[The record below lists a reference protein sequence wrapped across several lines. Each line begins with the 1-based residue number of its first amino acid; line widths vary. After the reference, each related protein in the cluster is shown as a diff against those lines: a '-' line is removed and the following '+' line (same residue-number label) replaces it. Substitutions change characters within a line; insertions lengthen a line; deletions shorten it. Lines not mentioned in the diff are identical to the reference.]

1 MYGITRRLQPLHTF
15 CRAHLFASPAESHM
29 VSRGLGATRKSW
41 LSSLDDTEFAYV
53 GGSAL
58 ALLVVLVAGCVLL
71 IRRLSASRRRQDIE
85 PAFAEEYD
93 VLQVIVHAHD
103 QEAELEVQTDAWSS
117 YEEVR
122 PIATLDACPRLVFF
136 SRYLTIL
143 CATPLCADAA
153 ARARGGCS
161 AHDVPRHRRADTG
174 VSGCARPME
183 PRQDEDARGHCEGGT
198 QRPHHRADQARRPEV
213 RDDAI
218 ACGQA
223 TALPA
228 PRISRPRHA
237 HRRGRGCTVLLCRA
251 R

>member
-1 MYGITRRLQPLHTF
+1 MTP
-15 CRAHLFASPAESHM
+15 
-29 VSRGLGATRKSW
+29 RGLGATRKSW

-71 IRRLSASRRRQDIE
+71 FRRLSASRRRQEIE

-103 QEAELEVQTDAWSS
+103 QEAELEVQTDAWNS

-122 PIATLDACPRLVFF
+122 LSASLAAVPQRVVCILVCPL
-136 SRYLTIL
+136 LTAEV
-143 CATPLCADAA
+143 CANAA

-161 AHDVPRHRRADTG
+161 ADDVSRHRRADAR

-183 PRQDEDARGHCEGGT
+183 SREDEDARGHREGGT
-198 QRPHHRADQARRPEV
+198 QRAHHRADKARWPEV
-213 RDDAI
+213 REDCSDHRA
-218 ACGQA
+218 
-223 TALPA
+223 ALSAARTTHVAQLYIGKAGMAQGCCAGRHDRTP
-228 PRISRPRHA
+228 PR
-237 HRRGRGCTVLLCRA
+237 
-251 R
+251 

>member
-1 MYGITRRLQPLHTF
+1 
-15 CRAHLFASPAESHM
+15 M
-29 VSRGLGATRKSW
+29 VSRGLGAPRKSW

-143 CATPLCADAA
+143 CATPCVPTQLRELVVDA
-153 ARARGGCS
+153 
-161 AHDVPRHRRADTG
+161 VPTMFRDT
-174 VSGCARPME
+174 
-183 PRQDEDARGHCEGGT
+183 DELTLEYQDARGRWNRVKMKTPVDTVKAARSARIIVPTKRGG
-198 QRPHHRADQARRPEV
+198 RR
-213 RDDAI
+213 
-218 ACGQA
+218 
-223 TALPA
+223 
-228 PRISRPRHA
+228 
-237 HRRGRGCTVLLCRA
+237 
-251 R
+251 